1 MNVLKAH
8 CDQRSVSKNSKS
20 IYFPLVLNENE
31 LEQTFQFFAELW
43 RWLCFLYKK
52 NETNKNIM

>member
-1 MNVLKAH
+1 MFKTAFKQLPKIMNVLKAH

-31 LEQTFQFFAELW
+31 LEQTFQFFAEL
-43 RWLCFLYKK
+43 
-52 NETNKNIM
+52 